1 MNERVTLTPAASNDL
16 DKIWSYSFETW
27 GAKQA
32 TVYIRDIQTV
42 LERLVHR
49 TGISQTVNVREGYK
63 KARAGSHMIYFRRPN
78 TDSILVVRILHQR
91 MDVDRHLLS

>member
-32 TVYIRDIQTV
+32 TVYIRNIQTV
-42 LERLVHR
+42 LERLVD
-49 TGISQTVNVREGYK
+49 GAVISNTVNVREGYQK
-63 KARAGSHMIYFRRPN
+63 VRAGSHMIYFRWSN
-78 TDSILVVRILHQR
+78 TDSILVMRILHQR
-91 MDVDRHLLS
+91 MDVDRHF